1 MGLIRAHK
9 PRKLIFVGK
18 YPYAGVLEA
27 IRRCNS
33 TDKMYWISVR
43 GDKSTIEER
52 SVRFRKVIDINYFTE
67 SDLFIKNT
75 IFFDEQ
81 SMPLKDKLKS
91 ILENKSINI
100 LSKSDN
106 AEYVVISNPNSDLL
120 QYLLKNQTVI
130 YDSETNFVHER
141 KYISFVLP
149 NLVRIGDDNQLNIIE
164 DMLDYRNKNTSFQSQ
179 ITSVE
184 SKIDIW
190 INS

>member
-1 MGLIRAHK
+1 
-9 PRKLIFVGK
+9 
-18 YPYAGVLEA
+18 
-27 IRRCNS
+27 
-33 TDKMYWISVR
+33 MYWISVR

-67 SDLFIKNT
+67 SDLFIRNT

-141 KYISFVLP
+141 KYVSFVLP